1 VSDYEDEP
9 ARGLRNQPWL
19 IKAAL
24 YWVGQA
30 NLHYGICSMIDY
42 FMDEDEPEVYTAL
55 DVLVQCALTGY
66 YEETDDGQP
75 IDRDDIEE
83 TVKRFQDIL
92 NGLPTTDE
100 SDRLNNA
107 EDDSDN
113 EEEK

>member
-1 VSDYEDEP
+1 
-9 ARGLRNQPWL
+9 
-19 IKAAL
+19 
-24 YWVGQA
+24 
-30 NLHYGICSMIDY
+30 YGICSMIDY

-75 IDRDDIEE
+75 IDRDDMEE
-83 TVKRFQDIL
+83 TVKRFQDIR

-113 EEEK
+113 EEEKYMAKAHIESAGAPQIISLITEVKKKA